1 MKPEDEP
8 TRSIMD
14 QLLSELFG
22 GNLVILLLALFII
35 LCLFLAIRIVP
46 QSEQHVVERFGRLK
60 SVLGPGINFI
70 VPFLDRVAHKVS
82 ILERQLPNA
91 SQDAITADNVLVQI
105 DTSVFYRILEPE
117 KTVYRIRDVDGAIA
131 TTVAGIVRAEIGKME
146 LDEVQSNRS
155 MLIPTIKA
163 SVEDAVDD
171 WGIEVT
177 RAEILDVN
185 LDQATRDAML
195 QQLNAERERRAAVT
209 RAEGQK
215 RAVELQADGEL
226 YAARQA
232 AEARRVEADA
242 EAYATGVVAEAIAKG
257 GLEAVQYNIA
267 LEQVKA
273 IGSGGSGAGVADDDR
288 AGGCGRCL
296 RQGVPDAERARLMW
310 SEWWVWGVAAI
321 VLAVGE
327 VLSAVLRAAGF
338 RHRGGRGGADPAGRR
353 AAGGLAGRVAAGA
366 VPGLR
371 GGVADRVAGAEEMA
385 GGL

>member
-1 MKPEDEP
+1 MKQDPPNPGFDMEAV
-8 TRSIMD
+8 SG
-14 QLLSELFG
+14 QLSG
-22 GNLVILLLALFII
+22 GGILTLLLALFLIF
-35 LCLFLAIRIVP
+35 CVFLAIRIVP

-70 VPFLDRVAHKVS
+70 VPFLDRVAHRVS

-155 MLIPTIKA
+155 VLIATIK
-163 SVEDAVDD
+163 SHVEDAVDS

-215 RAVELQADGEL
+215 RAVELQADGDL
-226 YAARQA
+226 YAARQQ

-267 LEQVKA
+267 LEQVKGISQMA
-273 IGSGGSGAGVADDDR
+273 SGQGTQTIVVPAD
-288 AGGCGRCL
+288 AA
-296 RQGVPDAERARLMW
+296 DAFGKAFQMLK
-310 SEWWVWGVAAI
+310 
-321 VLAVGE
+321 
-327 VLSAVLRAAGF
+327 
-338 RHRGGRGGADPAGRR
+338 GRG
-353 AAGGLAGRVAAGA
+353 
-366 VPGLR
+366 
-371 GGVADRVAGAEEMA
+371 
-385 GGL
+385 